1 MFGSSI
7 NTVDILDDAAQ
18 IDHMFCD
25 KTGTLTK
32 NELIFREMEV
42 IGESRNVK
50 AETQMIDLRNDE

>member
-1 MFGSSI
+1 
-7 NTVDILDDAAQ
+7 
-18 IDHMFCD
+18 MFCD

-50 AETQMIDLRNDE
+50 AEPQMIDLRNDE